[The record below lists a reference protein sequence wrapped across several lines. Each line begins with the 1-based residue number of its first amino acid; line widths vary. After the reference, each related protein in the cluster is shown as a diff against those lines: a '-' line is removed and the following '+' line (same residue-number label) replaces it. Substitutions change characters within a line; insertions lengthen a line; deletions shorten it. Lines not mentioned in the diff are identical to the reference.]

1 MDIRIRGLDA
11 APFHAL
17 LHLSPAELPG
27 HLATIRIADSHP
39 GFPCR
44 VSLDDAVPGETVLLV
59 NYRHQDAATPFQ
71 ASHGIYVRA
80 AAGTPFDAVNEV
92 PPALARRTLSL
103 RAFDANGWLLGAVL
117 TPGTELLDAARSL
130 LARTDGAYLHA
141 HYAAM
146 GCYAAWVGPAQ
157 AAQAA

>member
-17 LHLSPAELPG
+17 MHLPPQALAER
-27 HLATIRIADSHP
+27 LAIVRIADSQP

-44 VSLDDAVPGETVLLV
+44 VSLDDAIPGETVLLTHFQ
-59 NYRHQDAATPFQ
+59 HQEAATPFR
-71 ASHGIYVRA
+71 ASHAIYVRMA
-80 AAGTPFDAVNEV
+80 ANQTFDAVNTV

-103 RAFDANGWLLGAVL
+103 RAFDAGGWLKGATL
-117 TPGTELLDAARSL
+117 APGTEVLDAARGL
-130 LARTDGAYLHA
+130 LANDEVAYLHA

-146 GCYAAWVGPAQ
+146 GCYAAWVGR
-157 AAQAA
+157 AA

>member
-17 LHLSPAELPG
+17 LHLPPSELPG
-27 HLATIRIADSHP
+27 RLAMVRTADSHP

-44 VSLDDAVPGETVLLV
+44 VSLDDAVPGETVLLTHFQ
-59 NYRHQDAATPFQ
+59 HQDAATPFR
-71 ASHGIYVRA
+71 ASHAIYVRA
-80 AAGTPFDAVNEV
+80 AANQTFDAVNTV

-103 RAFDANGWLLGAVL
+103 RAFDADGWLKAATL
-117 TPGTELLDAARSL
+117 TPGTDVLEAARGL
-130 LARTDGAYLHA
+130 LARDDVAYLHA

-146 GCYAAWVGPAQ
+146 GCYAAWLGR
-157 AAQAA
+157 AA

>member
-17 LHLSPAELPG
+17 AHLPTEDQAER
-27 HLATIRIADSHP
+27 LATVRTVDSHP

-44 VSLDDAVPGETVLLV
+44 VSLDDALPGETVVLA
-59 NYRHQDAATPFQ
+59 NFQHQDAATPFR
-71 ASHGIYVRA
+71 ASHAIYVRLA
-80 AAGTPFDAVNEV
+80 ANQAFDAVNTV

-103 RAFDANGWLLGAVL
+103 RAFNAGGWLLGATL
-117 TPGTELLDAARSL
+117 TPGTDVLDAARTL
-130 LARTDGAYLHA
+130 LARDEVAYLHA

-146 GCYAAWVGPAQ
+146 GCYAAWLGR
-157 AAQAA
+157 AA